1 MTGTPCATAV
11 PSQVAGWRR
20 KPRWCGAM
28 ATLPTFA
35 DMVPSIRDALARMA
49 ELCFAAAWMPVAFG
63 VGAAGVLLGIDS
75 LARGERPRSAALA
88 VFAASGALL
97 GWVACQARQALG
109 G

>member
-1 MTGTPCATAV
+1 MTATPYATAALR
-11 PSQVAGWRR
+11 PSLAWQRS
-20 KPRWCGAM
+20 PRWCGAM
-28 ATLPTFA
+28 AAVPTFT
-35 DMVPSIRDALARMA
+35 DMMPAIRNAFARMT

-75 LARGERPRSAALA
+75 LAHGERPRAAALA

-97 GWVACQARQALG
+97 GWVARQALG